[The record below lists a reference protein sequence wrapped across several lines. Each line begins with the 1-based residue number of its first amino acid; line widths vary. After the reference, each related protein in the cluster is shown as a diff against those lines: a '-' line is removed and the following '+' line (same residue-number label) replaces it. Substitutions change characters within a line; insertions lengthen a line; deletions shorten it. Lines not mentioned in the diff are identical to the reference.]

1 MICTEEL
8 GQDTSLGGVDVLFTL
23 QCTWMSSSKG
33 CERREGGAHEK
44 ISLLCWTIN
53 DTVVL

>member
-23 QCTWMSSSKG
+23 QCTWMSSSTG